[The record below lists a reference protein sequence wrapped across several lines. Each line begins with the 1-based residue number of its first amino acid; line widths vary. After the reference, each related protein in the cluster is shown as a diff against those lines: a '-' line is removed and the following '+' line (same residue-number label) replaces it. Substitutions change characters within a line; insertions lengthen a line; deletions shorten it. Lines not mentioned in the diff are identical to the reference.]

1 MCPLPSS
8 RRPDSLLLKGGLA
21 TRRPGRSASN
31 DSPPEGGPQT
41 GEETVPIYC
50 RYIDI
55 MSRLL
60 LCVDTRSWGQMWG
73 GVVLVVVWG
82 VGGSSEG
89 IGVCGA
95 MGSMG
100 LLSLSLPTY
109 LPQMLTTDNPTS

>member
-82 VGGSSEG
+82 VCVY
-89 IGVCGA
+89 IYIYICARARACVRVCVC
-95 MGSMG
+95 
-100 LLSLSLPTY
+100 
-109 LPQMLTTDNPTS
+109 